1 MSAVRVLAAGV
12 APARLEIFNP
22 GAAGQR
28 VGKETMAQLM
38 KASAWGKREFVPG
51 SIPDNRTIKRW
62 VENGLLQGRIVDGSV
77 WVCSS
82 EKWGVDS
89 MVSQRVRQLISED

>member
-1 MSAVRVLAAGV
+1 
-12 APARLEIFNP
+12 
-22 GAAGQR
+22 
-28 VGKETMAQLM
+28 MAKLM

-62 VENGLLQGRIVDGSV
+62 IEDGLLRGRVVDGAA

-82 EKWGVDS
+82 ENWGVDS
-89 MVSQRVRQLISED
+89 MVSQAVRQLINED